1 MKLNKIQ
8 CTLKKEVINQFGE
21 ILKEGE
27 LYSISRITVVLNI
40 GAAKVVKHRYKLLF
54 RFDTEVIPIS
64 NVHFPKASYSLETVE
79 SVVHMGQDSIYLIDV
94 MGFLISVRD
103 YSDVELDNGK
113 KFKLV
118 LIQLYSN
125 GSYLICNLLGN
136 FLTKMRL
143 ALMNAVSQPPIIL
156 LQSVKVKIYEGKVV
170 VQNVIDC
177 SKIIINP
184 DISKAL
190 YFIDSITLGN
200 GFVVADVDDDFVNL
214 FMNGSI
220 KELRENDADGFF
232 NFVAKIKSLC
242 NNFDWWYYSCV
253 CGYPLELFRSRFS
266 CFECARKIKNAVKK
280 YKLLFKKRLIE
291 VLQDFDA
298 EHSVVYATP
307 YPPFFD
313 DVIGK
318 KVRLL
323 PSTVFSPIHE
333 DVIQNPQPHD
343 EISSLGGRISVT
355 SDNIEFIEVDM
366 EALGAAYKVKVF
378 VNHTGGC
385 NALILHDGDVQHLM
399 GRKCSKNEQFHLD
412 ASNFLYKLI
421 GKKLVFMV
429 DPQPVESDTICP
441 AYNVF
446 KVSTHDFMLNL
457 IERVENCFLNARAIV
472 STSNVASIEDP
483 VSHISGSV
491 LPAHKSVRVV
501 NEIICNKRLAS
512 PYRDVPRLTKQ
523 KLEDAFSRSINETW
537 DDNEEASSSM
547 NI

>member
-125 GSYLICNLLGN
+125 GLDPS
-136 FLTKMRL
+136 
-143 ALMNAVSQPPIIL
+143 
-156 LQSVKVKIYEGKVV
+156 E
-170 VQNVIDC
+170 
-177 SKIIINP
+177 
-184 DISKAL
+184 L

-280 YKLLFKKRLIE
+280 YKVLVDVKDATGSARFVLYDRFAALLM
-291 VLQDFDA
+291 
-298 EHSVVYATP
+298 
-307 YPPFFD
+307 
-313 DVIGK
+313 
-318 KVRLL
+318 
-323 PSTVFSPIHE
+323 VF
-333 DVIQNPQPHD
+333 
-343 EISSLGGRISVT
+343 LR
-355 SDNIEFIEVDM
+355 
-366 EALGAAYKVKVF
+366 
-378 VNHTGGC
+378 
-385 NALILHDGDVQHLM
+385 
-399 GRKCSKNEQFHLD
+399 KNEF
-412 ASNFLYKLI
+412 
-421 GKKLVFMV
+421 
-429 DPQPVESDTICP
+429 PT
-441 AYNVF
+441 
-446 KVSTHDFMLNL
+446 
-457 IERVENCFLNARAIV
+457 
-472 STSNVASIEDP
+472 
-483 VSHISGSV
+483 
-491 LPAHKSVRVV
+491 HKSNRQAYRV
-501 NEIICNKRLAS
+501 
-512 PYRDVPRLTKQ
+512 
-523 KLEDAFSRSINETW
+523 
-537 DDNEEASSSM
+537 ASSSNNSLRVRSIPQGLM
-547 NI
+547 DQAILVGSTSL

>member
-184 DISKAL
+184 DISKA
-190 YFIDSITLGN
+190 
-200 GFVVADVDDDFVNL
+200 
-214 FMNGSI
+214 
-220 KELRENDADGFF
+220 
-232 NFVAKIKSLC
+232 KS
-242 NNFDWWYYSCV
+242 FQ
-253 CGYPLELFRSRFS
+253 LFRM
-266 CFECARKIKNAVKK
+266 CKENKECCE
-280 YKLLFKKRLIE
+280 E
-291 VLQDFDA
+291 VQ
-298 EHSVVYATP
+298 
-307 YPPFFD
+307 
-313 DVIGK
+313 G
-318 KVRLL
+318 
-323 PSTVFSPIHE
+323 
-333 DVIQNPQPHD
+333 
-343 EISSLGGRISVT
+343 
-355 SDNIEFIEVDM
+355 
-366 EALGAAYKVKVF
+366 
-378 VNHTGGC
+378 
-385 NALILHDGDVQHLM
+385 
-399 GRKCSKNEQFHLD
+399 
-412 ASNFLYKLI
+412 
-421 GKKLVFMV
+421 
-429 DPQPVESDTICP
+429 
-441 AYNVF
+441 
-446 KVSTHDFMLNL
+446 
-457 IERVENCFLNARAIV
+457 
-472 STSNVASIEDP
+472 
-483 VSHISGSV
+483 
-491 LPAHKSVRVV
+491 
-501 NEIICNKRLAS
+501 
-512 PYRDVPRLTKQ
+512 
-523 KLEDAFSRSINETW
+523 FSRC
-537 DDNEEASSSM
+537 
-547 NI
+547 